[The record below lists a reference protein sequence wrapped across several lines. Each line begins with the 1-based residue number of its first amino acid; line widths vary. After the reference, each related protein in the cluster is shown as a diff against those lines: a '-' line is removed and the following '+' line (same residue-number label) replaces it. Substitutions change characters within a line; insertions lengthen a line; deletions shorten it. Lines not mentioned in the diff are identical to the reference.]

1 VTLREL
7 QGSRFVDVAIAPSPP
22 SQPPGS
28 NGVYALVAT
37 GVLVLMRPTG
47 RVIDKSVNLQVR
59 GANGSSGWRCSTA
72 T

>member
-7 QGSRFVDVAIAPSPP
+7 QGNRFVDVAIAPSPP
-22 SQPPGS
+22 SQPAGS

-47 RVIDKSVNLQVR
+47 RVIDKSVNLQVG
-59 GANGSSGWRCSTA
+59 GANSSGGW
-72 T
+72 